1 MQKNIYA
8 LLIVALIIYAVWGVL
23 KIPTDSPTETPT
35 STENTKRD
43 VSLLAV
49 GDINL
54 GRVTGQ
60 KILGGNYD
68 YAFEN
73 IDGYI
78 KKFDIAFGNL
88 ESQLA
93 DLGGETQSPTSEYR
107 FAGPPEGAI
116 GLKTAGWDIVSTANN
131 HMWDY
136 GKDALFE
143 TMENLEQAGIKYTGS
158 RRRTE
163 DLYKPTII
171 ESNGQKIAFLAGT
184 MLLNGYE
191 KSGALDY
198 VAWADTEELTSAIA
212 DIKDDVDWIIVS
224 IHGGVEYVSK
234 PIASKQ
240 TLAHE
245 LIDAGAD
252 IVIGHHTHI
261 PQGIEEYK
269 DGVIFYSLG
278 NFAFWQ
284 PFGYWTEHTFV
295 PEITLKTDN
304 TFAYQLTAI
313 NSGWQPSL
321 AQKDDVAKILDH
333 IQELSSKLG
342 GNGTSTD

>member
-1 MQKNIYA
+1 MQKKLYILLAVLLMAYA
-8 LLIVALIIYAVWGVL
+8 FWNVL
-23 KIPTDSPTETPT
+23 KISTNSDTEDLLLDT
-35 STENTKRD
+35 SKKD

-54 GRVTGQ
+54 GRLTGQ
-60 KILGGNYD
+60 KILEGNPD

-73 IDGYI
+73 ISEYI

-93 DLGGETQSPTSEYR
+93 DLNGETQSPTNEYR
-107 FAGPPEGAI
+107 FAGPPDGAI

-143 TMENLEQAGIKYTGS
+143 TMENLEQAGVKYTGS
-158 RRRTE
+158 RRQTE

-171 ESNGQKIAFLAGT
+171 ETNGQKIAFLSAT
-184 MLLNGYE
+184 MILNGYE
-191 KSGALDY
+191 NSGALDY
-198 VAWADTEELTSAIA
+198 VTWADAEKLTSTIT
-212 DIKDDVDWIIVS
+212 DIKDTVDWIIVS
-224 IHGGVEYVSK
+224 MHGGVEYASK
-234 PIASKQ
+234 PTTKKQ
-240 TLAHE
+240 NLAHA

-252 IVIGHHTHI
+252 IIIGHHTHI
-261 PQGIEEYK
+261 PQGIEEYN
-269 DGVIFYSLG
+269 DGIIFYSLG
-278 NFAFWQ
+278 NFAFWR

-304 TFAYQLTAI
+304 TFEYKLTAI

-321 AQKDDVAKILDH
+321 ADGDDINTILEH
-333 IQELSSKLG
+333 IKELSSKLG
-342 GNGTSTD
+342 ENGSSTN

>member
-1 MQKNIYA
+1 MQKKIYA
-8 LLIVALIIYAVWGVL
+8 LLVIGLIIYAVWGVL
-23 KIPTDSPTETPT
+23 KIPTNSD
-35 STENTKRD
+35 TENLLLNTNKKD

-54 GRVTGQ
+54 GRLTGQ
-60 KILGGNYD
+60 KILEGNHD

-73 IDGYI
+73 ISDYI
-78 KKFDIAFGNL
+78 KTFDIAFGNL

-93 DLGGETQSPTSEYR
+93 DLGGETQSPTNEYC
-107 FAGPPEGAI
+107 FAGPPDGAA

-143 TMENLEQAGIKYTGS
+143 TMENLEQAGVKYTGS
-158 RRRTE
+158 RRQTE
-163 DLYKPTII
+163 DLYKPIII
-171 ESNGQKIAFLAGT
+171 EINGQKIAFLSAT

-198 VAWADTEELTSAIA
+198 VAWADTEELTSAIT
-212 DIKDDVDWIIVS
+212 DIKDTVDWIIVS
-224 IHGGVEYVSK
+224 IHGGVEYASK
-234 PIASKQ
+234 PTLAKQ
-240 TLAHE
+240 TLAHA

-252 IVIGHHTHI
+252 IIIGHHTHI
-261 PQGIEEYK
+261 PQGIEEYN
-269 DGVIFYSLG
+269 DGTIFYSLG

-295 PEITLKTDN
+295 PEITLKTNN
-304 TFAYQLTAI
+304 TFEYKLTAI

-321 AQKDDVAKILDH
+321 AQGDDINTILEH
-333 IQELSSKLG
+333 VQELSSKLG
-342 GNGTSTD
+342 ENGSSTN

>member
-1 MQKNIYA
+1 MQKRLYILLVFGLLFYA
-8 LLIVALIIYAVWGVL
+8 LWGLL
-23 KIPTDSPTETPT
+23 KMPTNSN
-35 STENTKRD
+35 TENLELTSAIKKN
-43 VSLLAV
+43 VSLLVV

-54 GRVTGQ
+54 GRLTGQ
-60 KILGGNYD
+60 KILEGNPD

-73 IDGYI
+73 ISEYVQ
-78 KKFDIAFGNL
+78 KFDIAFGNL

-93 DLGGETQSPTSEYR
+93 DLGGETQSPTNEYR
-107 FAGPPEGAI
+107 FAGPPDGAI
-116 GLKTAGWDIVSTANN
+116 GLKTAGWDIVSIANN

-143 TMENLEQAGIKYTGS
+143 TMENLEQAGIKYIGS

-171 ESNGQKIAFLAGT
+171 KTNGHKIAFLAGT

-198 VAWADTEELTSAIA
+198 VAWADTEKLTSAITN
-212 DIKDDVDWIIVS
+212 IKDDVDWIIVS
-224 IHGGVEYVSK
+224 IHGGIEYTSRPMTAK
-234 PIASKQ
+234 K
-240 TLAHE
+240 TLAHQ

-252 IVIGHHTHI
+252 IIIGHHTHI
-261 PQGIEEYK
+261 PQGIEEYN

-304 TFAYQLTAI
+304 TFEYKLTAI

-321 AQKDDVAKILDH
+321 AEGDDINKILEH
-333 IQELSSKLG
+333 VQELSSKLG
-342 GNGTSTD
+342 GNGSSTN